1 MAGSISIPL
10 PAFSTSFPDP
20 IKGNLTIDGKKIDGN
35 LTIDPGVKIDGVQG
49 SQTTIGGFSS
59 SVTVKDGKA
68 SFSGK
73 VNILKQSYTF
83 KNGETL
89 ALQASISVDEPLRY
103 TVKLTG
109 TDTVSKA
116 LTFDQND
123 SDKLPKGK
131 ALMTGSITLME
142 DPFFKEAGIFIPGYT
157 KFKRWTEKLTI
168 TVEATL
174 EDEAGR
180 EKTSKT
186 ASLTRTIQWALRPLF
201 EKRSRDD
208 PPSEP
213 PSPIDP
219 PSPPFPP
226 LDPDWS
232 KIKVEMAL
240 PALLF
245 LFQSGY
251 QSQILQQIPRQYV
264 VNLSE
269 EMSSS
274 ISSIQKT
281 AFSAINDVSKAKE
294 AVDQLETA
302 SKELTQGIEAAEEEA
317 QVAETGIEAAE
328 AGIETAEGALAAAES
343 AETAAAAEVATATA
357 AEVAAD
363 ASEAADWWTI
373 IGGIASAAAIAVA
386 TAALAAAITKHNKT
400 VKEKQQA
407 QANFNQNKKDL
418 GKQQLGNKQAE
429 TKKAHLGDE
438 LKATQKELKTAE
450 KYKQDK
456 QDVRDILEAAH
467 VGLENMQKQ
476 IKKEKN

>member
-20 IKGNLTIDGKKIDGN
+20 MKRNLTIDGKTIDGN

-59 SVTVKDGKA
+59 SVTAVKDGKA
-68 SFSGK
+68 SFSGE

-157 KFKRWTEKLTI
+157 KFKRWTQKLTI

-174 EDEAGR
+174 EDKAGR

-208 PPSEP
+208 P

-251 QSQILQQIPRQYV
+251 QSQILQQIPKQYV

-281 AFSAINDVSKAKE
+281 AFTAITDVLKAKE
-294 AVDQLETA
+294 TVDQLETE
-302 SKELTQGIEAAEEEA
+302 SKELTQGIEAAEEEV

-357 AEVAAD
+357 AKAAED

-373 IGGIASAAAIAVA
+373 IGEITSGAAIASATAVL
-386 TAALAAAITKHNKT
+386 TVAITKHNKT
-400 VKEKQQA
+400 VKKKQQA
-407 QANFNQNKKDL
+407 QANLNQNKKDL
-418 GKQQLGNKQAE
+418 GKQQLGKKQAE

-476 IKKEKN
+476 IKKEKK

>member
-1 MAGSISIPL
+1 
-10 PAFSTSFPDP
+10 
-20 IKGNLTIDGKKIDGN
+20 
-35 LTIDPGVKIDGVQG
+35 
-49 SQTTIGGFSS
+49 
-59 SVTVKDGKA
+59 
-68 SFSGK
+68 
-73 VNILKQSYTF
+73 
-83 KNGETL
+83 
-89 ALQASISVDEPLRY
+89 
-103 TVKLTG
+103 
-109 TDTVSKA
+109 
-116 LTFDQND
+116 
-123 SDKLPKGK
+123 
-131 ALMTGSITLME
+131 MTE
-142 DPFFKEAGIFIPGYT
+142 DRSFKEAGIFFPGFT
-157 KFKRWTEKLTI
+157 KLKRWTEKLTI

-174 EDEAGR
+174 EDEAR
-180 EKTSKT
+180 KEKTRKT
-186 ASLTRTIQWALRPLF
+186 ASLTRTIQWELRPLF
-201 EKRSRDD
+201 GRWRDD

-219 PSPPFPP
+219 PFPPFLP

-232 KIKVEMAL
+232 KIKVKIDL

-386 TAALAAAITKHNKT
+386 TAALAVAITKHNKT

-407 QANFNQNKKDL
+407 QANLNQNKKDL
-418 GKQQLGNKQAE
+418 GKQQLGKKQAE

-467 VGLENMQKQ
+467 VGLEHMQKQ

>member
-186 ASLTRTIQWALRPLF
+186 ASLTRTIQWALGPLF
-201 EKRSRDD
+201 GRWRDD

-232 KIKVEMAL
+232 
-240 PALLF
+240 
-245 LFQSGY
+245 
-251 QSQILQQIPRQYV
+251 
-264 VNLSE
+264 
-269 EMSSS
+269 
-274 ISSIQKT
+274 
-281 AFSAINDVSKAKE
+281 
-294 AVDQLETA
+294 
-302 SKELTQGIEAAEEEA
+302 
-317 QVAETGIEAAE
+317 
-328 AGIETAEGALAAAES
+328 
-343 AETAAAAEVATATA
+343 
-357 AEVAAD
+357 
-363 ASEAADWWTI
+363 
-373 IGGIASAAAIAVA
+373 
-386 TAALAAAITKHNKT
+386 
-400 VKEKQQA
+400 
-407 QANFNQNKKDL
+407 
-418 GKQQLGNKQAE
+418 
-429 TKKAHLGDE
+429 
-438 LKATQKELKTAE
+438 
-450 KYKQDK
+450 
-456 QDVRDILEAAH
+456 
-467 VGLENMQKQ
+467 
-476 IKKEKN
+476 